1 MKWPKTFI
9 VVSHA
14 REFLNTGNS
23 FELFFFSVRDKIYSS
38 NIFIL
43 IVLVNSL
50 LFSGGHRYS
59 SSTWSKTDCIQRE
72 L

>member
-14 REFLNTGNS
+14 REFLNTVTLLHY
-23 FELFFFSVRDKIYSS
+23 LFSSVRDKIYSS
-38 NIFIL
+38 NVFIL
-43 IVLVNSL
+43 IVSVNLL

-59 SSTWSKTDCIQRE
+59 SSTWSKNDCIQRE